1 MLKAIARGHR
11 VVVVYATD
19 GAHGDAPDDLS
30 THETLEQ
37 RRAAEARA
45 AARVVGTSRVE
56 FLGYRDSGMTGWDSN
71 RDPRSFFQAEVD
83 EAARRLA
90 DILDDE
96 QADILVG
103 YDWHGSYGHPD
114 HIKVHPVTYR
124 AAELA
129 THTPRVLEVTHNSD
143 VLRPDGPLGEALDIP
158 QDTQWLGDDGR
169 PVGTPERDITWQVDV
184 RDVAEV
190 KKQALRSHASQND
203 AVMLASLPD
212 DVFNLW
218 LGREHYI
225 ERGMAGP
232 MRRAWPFD

>member
-19 GAHGDAPDDLS
+19 GAHGDAPDDLCAN
-30 THETLEQ
+30 ETVEQ

-45 AARVVGTSRVE
+45 AADLVGTARVE
-56 FLGYRDSGMTGWDSN
+56 FLGYRDSGMTGWESN
-71 RDPRSFFQAEVD
+71 QDPRSFLQADVD

-90 DILDDE
+90 DIIDSE

-103 YDWHGSYGHPD
+103 YDSHGSYGHPD
-114 HIKVHPVTYR
+114 HIKVHDVTYR

-129 THTPRVLEVTHNSD
+129 QHTPRVLESTMNRD
-143 VLRPDGPLGEALDIP
+143 ILRPDGPLGEAMNLDP
-158 QDTQWLGDDGR
+158 DQDWLGDDGQ
-169 PVGTPERDITWQVDV
+169 PVGTPESEIAWQVDV

-190 KKQALRSHASQND
+190 KKQALRTHASQND
-203 AVMLASLPD
+203 AAMLASLPD
-212 DVFNLW
+212 DVFNMW

-225 ERGMAGP
+225 EKGMAGP
-232 MRRAWPFD
+232 MRRAFPFD